1 MTEYVLRRLVYS
13 LISFIGLLTLV
24 FFLTRMTGDPAY
36 LYLPQNADAAARRA
50 FSEQHGFTDPVI
62 EQFGRYLLNLLQF
75 DFGTSLRQHRSA
87 MAIALEAFPTT
98 LQLATT
104 AMLLALTL
112 AIVVGSL
119 AAYRVGGVFDRIATV
134 VSLAAGSAPDFW
146 VAIVG
151 ILLFAATLGWLP
163 TSGTGGFEYWIMP
176 ITVLVLRPFGL
187 LVQVVRGTMIGALS
201 SPYVKTAIAKGVGD
215 RAIIFVHALRNSM
228 LSMITVAGDLMVSL
242 VNGAVIVETI
252 YGWPGIGRL
261 MIDAIMQRDFPVVQ
275 STILVTA
282 SAVLVLNIL
291 IDVLYSALDPRIRH
305 N

>member
-1 MTEYVLRRLVYS
+1 VTEYVLRRLFYS
-13 LISFIGLLTLV
+13 LLSFFGLLALV

-36 LYLPQNADAAARRA
+36 LYLPQNADAAARHA
-50 FSEQHGFTDPVI
+50 FSEQHGFTDPILV
-62 EQFGRYLLNLLQF
+62 QFGRYLVGLMQL
-75 DFGTSLRQHRSA
+75 DFGISLRQHRSA
-87 MAIALEAFPTT
+87 MDIALEAFPTT
-98 LQLATT
+98 LKLAVT
-104 AMLLALTL
+104 AMAIAISLS
-112 AIVVGSL
+112 IVVGSL
-119 AAYRVGGVFDRIATV
+119 AAYRVGGVFDRIATI

-151 ILLFAATLGWLP
+151 ILVFAATLHVLP
-163 TSGTGGFEYWIMP
+163 TSGTGGFEYWVMP

-187 LVQVVRGTMIGALS
+187 LVQVVRGTMIGALT

-215 RAIIFVHALRNSM
+215 RRIIFVHALRNSM

-242 VNGAVIVETI
+242 VNGAVIVESVF
-252 YGWPGIGRL
+252 GWPGIGRL
-261 MIDAIMQRDFPVVQ
+261 MIDAIFQRDFPVVQ

-282 SAVLVLNIL
+282 SAVLVLNVL